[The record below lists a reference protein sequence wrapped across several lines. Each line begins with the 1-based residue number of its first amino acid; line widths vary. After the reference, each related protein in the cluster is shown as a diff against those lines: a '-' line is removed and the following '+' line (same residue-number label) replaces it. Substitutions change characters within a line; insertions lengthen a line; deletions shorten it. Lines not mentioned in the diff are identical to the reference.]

1 MAIIIDFYGDS
12 VVYGYDGGAG
22 GGRVATPYPARMA
35 QLLPQH
41 TIRNKGVNT
50 SSITD
55 WVDGTALI
63 TNAGYAAW
71 ATEMAASV
79 ADVIL
84 IHSLDIFVLTT
95 GQWSTALTTMVNVAR
110 AAGKKVGFVNCAPI
124 PNGNVVAWND
134 AMATVATTLSV
145 PVIDFYTYTG
155 TVVASSGLTLAQL
168 EPDGIHPNQS
178 FYLLQ
183 GAYAAA
189 RFPVLFPEYTT
200 QTTSTI
206 EVIADRVKE
215 TTTST
220 GAGSLV
226 LRGAAIGYRA
236 FASVMSVGDTF
247 HGAIVAINS
256 KGAPT
261 GDWETGYYTYGAGNT
276 ILRTRVDASSANNAA
291 VAFGADTKEV
301 FIDVISKQIEAVTTP
316 MFGSRRVEYFGGN
329 DIWGYNGTAGG
340 GRVTVT
346 QVQAFAA
353 ALPSTPPFEIAN
365 EAVLGM
371 RADALLAGTDGL
383 HPAWSY
389 FMTVE
394 STADI
399 IILSLGIADL
409 AAGRTQQEFRAD
421 LAQIITIAQDAGKF
435 VILEN
440 THRTMYDR
448 TYYYAQAVY
457 DESIAKGVPQIDQ
470 STHWYDYQLANNLPL
485 TALCPDGV
493 NPSPEFHIMKGQY
506 AAEVFRTLSLP
517 APAPL

>member
-50 SSITD
+50 SSVTD
-55 WVDGTALI
+55 WVDGTTLI

-71 ATEMAASV
+71 STEMAASD
-79 ADVIL
+79 ADLVF

-134 AMATVATTLSV
+134 ALATVATTLSV
-145 PVIDFYTYTG
+145 PIIDFYSYTNSVVTSG
-155 TVVASSGLTLAQL
+155 TPLIQL

-183 GAYAAA
+183 GAYAAQ
-189 RFPVLFPEYTT
+189 RFAVLFPEYTT

-215 TTTST
+215 ISTST
-220 GAGSLV
+220 GTGPLV
-226 LRGAAIGYRA
+226 LGGAPTAYRT

-256 KGAPT
+256 RGQPT
-261 GDWETGYYTYGAGNT
+261 GAWETGYYTFGVGNT
-276 ILRTRVDASSANNAA
+276 ILRTRIDASSSNNQA
-291 VAFGADTKEV
+291 VAFGVDAKEI
-301 FIDVISKQIEAVTTP
+301 FIDVTSRQIEAVSSP
-316 MFGSRRVEYFGGN
+316 MYQSRRIEYVGGN
-329 DIWGYNGTAGG
+329 EVWGYNGAAGG
-340 GRVTVT
+340 GRVAVT
-346 QVQAFAA
+346 AVQAFAA
-353 ALPSTPPFEIAN
+353 ALPSTPPFDVAN
-365 EAVLGM
+365 EGVLGM

-389 FMTVE
+389 FMSVE

-409 AAGRTQQEFRAD
+409 AAGRTQQQFRAD
-421 LAQIITIAQDAGKF
+421 LAQIITIALDAGKF
-435 VILEN
+435 VVLEN
-440 THRTMYDR
+440 THRTSYDR

-457 DESIAKGVPQIDQ
+457 DESIAKGVPQIDH

-493 NPSPEFHIMKGQY
+493 NPSPEFYLMKGQY

-517 APAPL
+517 APKPV